1 MTLDEFR
8 REQEE
13 WRQNLIKREEKYKK
27 RIPQLKKEYIKKVI
41 KFYQR

>member
-27 RIPQLKKEYIKKVI
+27 RIPQLKKRIY
-41 KFYQR
+41 